1 VHLWF
6 FIWRQTRLFAEVWK
20 TILFR
25 DWSFCVEKKNEN
37 KIGGF
42 TLKLETL
49 GWNENFYNHIPEKEK
64 GLTIGRIAIEHKHL
78 YRVYSEQGDLLADVS
93 GKFRYEVLGRH
104 EFPAVGD
111 WVLMNV
117 RAEEKKATIH
127 GILPRKSKFSRNNA
141 GTTTEEQILA
151 TNIDTVFLVNA
162 LNHDFNLRRIERY
175 LVLAWESGAN
185 PVIILTKADLCD
197 DLEKKMRDVESVA
210 LGVPIFAI
218 SAAQKEGME
227 ELTPYLKEGQTVAL
241 LGSSGAGKSTLV
253 NCLYGEEIQE
263 VKEVRE
269 GDDRGKHTTT
279 YRELILLPQGGLI
292 IDTPGMRELQL
303 WDAEDS
309 LQDSFKDIEEFS
321 SLCYFADCQHKS
333 EPQCAVKEG
342 LEDGRLDRAR
352 YNNYKKL
359 QKELAFL
366 ANKEKKKKKI
376 KQKVSSRK

>member
-1 VHLWF
+1 M
-6 FIWRQTRLFAEVWK
+6 
-20 TILFR
+20 
-25 DWSFCVEKKNEN
+25 
-37 KIGGF
+37 
-42 TLKLETL
+42 KLEML
-49 GWNENFYNHIPEKEK
+49 GWNEYFNKHITGKNKEYSV
-64 GLTIGRIAIEHKHL
+64 GRIAIEHTHL

-93 GKFRYEVLGRH
+93 GKFRHEVLGRH

-111 WVLMNV
+111 WVVMSV

-127 GILPRKSKFSRNNA
+127 GILPRKSKFSRKIA
-141 GTTTEEQILA
+141 GTTTEEQIVA
-151 TNIDTVFLVNA
+151 ANIDTVFLINA

-185 PVIILTKADLCD
+185 PVIILTKTDLCQ
-197 DLEKKMRDVESVA
+197 DLEKKMSDVESVA
-210 LGVPIFAI
+210 LGVPVFAI
-218 SAAQKEGME
+218 SAAQKEGIA
-227 ELTPYLKEGQTVAL
+227 ELTPYLREGQTVAL

-253 NCLYGEEIQE
+253 NCLYGQEIQE

-292 IDTPGMRELQL
+292 VDTPGMRELQL

-321 SLCYFADCQHKS
+321 NLCYFTDCQHKS
-333 EPQCAVKEG
+333 EPKCAVKEA
-342 LEDGRLDRAR
+342 LEAGHLDSAR

-366 ANKEKKKKKI
+366 AKKEKQKEKL
-376 KQKVSSRK
+376 KQKGSSRK

>member
-1 VHLWF
+1 LEDF
-6 FIWRQTRLFAEVWK
+6 K
-20 TILFR
+20 
-25 DWSFCVEKKNEN
+25 
-37 KIGGF
+37 
-42 TLKLETL
+42 LKLKTL
-49 GWNENFYNHIPEKEK
+49 GWNKYFQNHLEQK
-64 GLTIGRIAIEHKHL
+64 GMEYSVGRVAMEHKHL
-78 YRVYSEQGDLLADVS
+78 YRVYSEHGDLLADVS

-104 EFPAVGD
+104 DFPAVGE
-111 WVLMNV
+111 WVLMSV

-127 GILPRKSKFSRNNA
+127 GLLPRKSKFSRKIA
-141 GTTTEEQILA
+141 GTTTEEQIVA

-185 PVIILTKADLCD
+185 PVIILTKADLCQ
-197 DLEKKMRDVESVA
+197 DLEAKIREVDSVA
-210 LGVPIFAI
+210 LGVPVYAI
-218 SAAQKEGME
+218 SAAQKEGIE
-227 ELTPYLKEGQTVAL
+227 ELAPYLREGQTVAL

-253 NCLYGEEIQE
+253 NCLYGQEVQE

-292 IDTPGMRELQL
+292 VDTPGMRELKL

-321 SLCYFADCQHKS
+321 SLCYFNDCQHKTEHS
-333 EPQCAVKEG
+333 CGVKEA
-342 LEDGRLDRAR
+342 LEDGRLDTAR

-366 ANKEKKKKKI
+366 AKKEKQKEKL
-376 KQKVSSRK
+376 KQKASSKNRG